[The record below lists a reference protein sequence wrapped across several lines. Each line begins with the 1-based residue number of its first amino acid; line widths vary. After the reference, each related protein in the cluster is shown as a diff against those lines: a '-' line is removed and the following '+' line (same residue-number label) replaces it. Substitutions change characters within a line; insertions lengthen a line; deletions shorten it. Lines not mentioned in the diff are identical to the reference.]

1 MEHVTIV
8 LSHYWKNVA
17 IGKMFPL
24 KTLISQTLLFDI
36 IKMLPDEYFYP
47 CPVFSLHIIFLF
59 LYTTPASPT
68 LLYRRSL
75 LPSVFRIIFPLM
87 RNLPL

>member
-8 LSHYWKNVA
+8 LGHYWQHVTIWK
-17 IGKMFPL
+17 IFLL

-36 IKMLPDEYFYP
+36 VKILPDEYFYP

-59 LYTTPASPT
+59 LYTTPAKPT
-68 LLYRRSL
+68 LFYR
-75 LPSVFRIIFPLM
+75 
-87 RNLPL
+87 